1 MTEKQFKQL
10 EVEGMHCIEIK
21 AGSFKKFKELI
32 NRKGGEVLI
41 ISRYQ
46 DSGMRLLD
54 VEVSKDTKAID
65 KIERS
70 FSV

>member
-1 MTEKQFKQL
+1 
-10 EVEGMHCIEIK
+10 MHCIEIK
-21 AGSFKKFKELI
+21 ASDFMNFKSQVKLQ
-32 NRKGGEVLI
+32 GGEVSI
-41 ISRYQ
+41 VSRYQ